1 MLVLIA
7 LNNSCFITLWG
18 LSGARLLEAIFGTSE
33 HTTDDSQGYKLYS
46 EMQVFD
52 SVSWEC
58 QDRGETGEQYPV
70 QETGWCSVHLIYSKT
85 GILPGLVDCGCS
97 CSLTRLKKALI
108 AIFAFF
114 GPGEKF
120 WSCWWLEIGPGENKE
135 RKLEIY
141 MYILKI
147 PHSTALSA

>member
-7 LNNSCFITLWG
+7 LNNSCFITLRG
-18 LSGARLLEAIFGTSE
+18 LSGTRLLEAIFGTSE

-120 WSCWWLEIGPGENKE
+120 
-135 RKLEIY
+135 
-141 MYILKI
+141 
-147 PHSTALSA
+147 